1 MAHSRRQEAQSSPR
15 AHCRTWSTRIP
26 ERPNRPALREAKLEW
41 TYPNNVSLGS
51 YTQPTAKR
59 AQVEIAPT
67 AWSEVSQINLND
79 KKLHWYHYDESRNDT
94 LIPIEELAEA
104 NE

>member
-1 MAHSRRQEAQSSPR
+1 
-15 AHCRTWSTRIP
+15 
-26 ERPNRPALREAKLEW
+26 
-41 TYPNNVSLGS
+41 
-51 YTQPTAKR
+51 
-59 AQVEIAPT
+59 VEIAPT

-79 KKLHWYHYDESRNDT
+79 KKLHWYHYDESRKDT

>member
-1 MAHSRRQEAQSSPR
+1 
-15 AHCRTWSTRIP
+15 
-26 ERPNRPALREAKLEW
+26 LREAKLEW